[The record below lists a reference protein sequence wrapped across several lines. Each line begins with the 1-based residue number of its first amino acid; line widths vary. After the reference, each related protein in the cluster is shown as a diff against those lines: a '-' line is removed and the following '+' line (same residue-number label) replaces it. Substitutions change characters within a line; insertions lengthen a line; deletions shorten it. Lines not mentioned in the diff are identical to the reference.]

1 MNIEELRKYCLE
13 KPGVSESFPFDEET
27 LVMKVGSKMF
37 ALMNLDGPLS
47 VNLKCE
53 PESAIALREAFDAV
67 EPGYH
72 MNKKHWNTVHFNGS
86 IKKNLLCEWIDQSY
100 SLVFESLT
108 KKEKVEILKIN

>member
-53 PESAIALREAFDAV
+53 PELAIILRETFDSV

-86 IKKNLLCEWIDQSY
+86 IKNELLCEWIDQSY

-108 KKEKVEILKIN
+108 KKEKIEILKIT